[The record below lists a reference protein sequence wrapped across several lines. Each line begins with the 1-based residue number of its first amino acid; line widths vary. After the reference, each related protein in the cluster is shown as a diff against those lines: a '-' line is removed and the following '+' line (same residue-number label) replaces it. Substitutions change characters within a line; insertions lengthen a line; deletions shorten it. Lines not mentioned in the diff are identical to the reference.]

1 MPSHNFV
8 DTPGLRIHYLQEGAG
23 PGAEPV
29 VLVHGFPQTSHQW
42 RNQIAAL
49 SAAGYAC
56 FAPDNRGFG
65 QTDKPRLRIS
75 RALLARDLV
84 RFMDAVGLE
93 SAHIVSHDWGGIIAF
108 KVVAD
113 HPERARSIAL
123 LDTLCTTWAPRAQH
137 GYWFKAEGLA
147 EAFFAEHHRAFIEVL
162 FGGRDVADLPG
173 RPASP
178 WQMPPG
184 PRPRLPGID
193 DEALDHYRAAF
204 ADPDSWHAAVQYYR
218 YGLAFHRMD
227 GEQPTL
233 LSEREVAEMWLHPE
247 GLVAHPGYAHYY
259 DYAPE
264 DRATRF
270 DRPALWM
277 YSRPSGGRGG
287 AAKADA
293 DVIPT
298 GNPFLDQFP
307 RAFSDLRAR
316 AVDAG
321 HFLGEEAADEVNAT
335 LLQFLG
341 GQRR

>member
-8 DTPGLRIHYLQEGAG
+8 DTPGLRIHYLQEGTG
-23 PGAEPV
+23 EPV

-75 RALLARDLV
+75 RGLLARDLV

-93 SAHIVSHDWGGIIAF
+93 SAHLVSHDWGGIIAF
-108 KVVAD
+108 KAVAD
-113 HPERARSIAL
+113 HPGRARSIAL
-123 LDTLCTTWAPRAQH
+123 LDTLCTVWAPRAIH

-147 EAFFAEHHRAFIEVL
+147 EEFFANHHRAFIEVM

-173 RPASP
+173 PPAAP
-178 WQMPPG
+178 WKMPPG
-184 PRPRLPGID
+184 TRPRLTGID

-227 GEQPTL
+227 GEVPTL

-247 GLVAHPGYAHYY
+247 GLAAHPGYAHYY
-259 DYAPE
+259 DYGPE

-270 DRPALWM
+270 ERPALWM
-277 YSRPSGGRGG
+277 YSRPSGRKGRP
-287 AAKADA
+287 AEPA
-293 DVIPT
+293 DVVPT
-298 GNPFLDQFP
+298 GNPFLDQFS
-307 RAFSDLRAR
+307 RAFPDLRAR

-321 HFLGEEAADEVNAT
+321 HFLGEEAAEDVNAT

-341 GQRR
+341 AQRR